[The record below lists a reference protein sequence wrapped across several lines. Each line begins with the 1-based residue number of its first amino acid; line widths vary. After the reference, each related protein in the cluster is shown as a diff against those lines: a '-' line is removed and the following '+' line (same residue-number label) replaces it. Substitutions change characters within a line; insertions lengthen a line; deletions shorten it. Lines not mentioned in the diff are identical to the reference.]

1 MKYQKKK
8 KNEIS
13 KKKMDIVKRLYFS
26 VFIITETS
34 I

>member
-8 KNEIS
+8 KMKYQ